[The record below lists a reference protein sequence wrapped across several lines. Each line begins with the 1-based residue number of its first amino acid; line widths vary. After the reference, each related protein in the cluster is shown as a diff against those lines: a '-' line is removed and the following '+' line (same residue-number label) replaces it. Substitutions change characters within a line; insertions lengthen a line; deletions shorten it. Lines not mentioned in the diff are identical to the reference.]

1 MKRRILS
8 FIMTVIFVL
17 GVICPP
23 AYTDIKRQQNLPQ
36 ASSTS
41 VSAKIVNS
49 TSLILKAEAA
59 STTKKKTSATK
70 KKKEKYP
77 EAKKIWNY
85 LTKDMKLNKYV
96 AAGIMGNIMAEVG
109 GQTLNIKP
117 NLYGHKG
124 TYYGICQW
132 SGRYYP
138 QVQGKNLD
146 YQLSFLKK
154 TIKSEFNSFGYKYK
168 KGFNYTSFTKLKDA
182 KQAALAFAKCYERC
196 SSKYYSIRQTN
207 AIKAYKYFVK

>member
-17 GVICPP
+17 GMIYLP
-23 AYTDIKRQQNLPQ
+23 AYANIKRQQNLPQ
-36 ASSTS
+36 AS

-49 TSLILKAEAA
+49 ISLVLNAEAV

-77 EAKKIWNY
+77 EARKIWNY

-96 AAGIMGNIMAEVG
+96 AAGIIGNIMAEVG

-117 NLYGHKG
+117 NLYGYNG

-132 SGRYYP
+132 SRRYYP
-138 QVQGKNLD
+138 QVQGKNLG

-168 KGFNYTSFTKLKDA
+168 KGFNYTSFTKLKNA

-196 SSKYYSIRQTN
+196 NSRYYSIRQTN